1 MELLYMLMQD
11 RALRRERRIRDRLDP
26 LALHDNELLKH
37 YKFPRHELIQLIE
50 ELDPFLQ
57 RRTRRSHA
65 IPTRTQVLLALRIY
79 GSGSFQHVIGDV
91 SGRLFS

>member
-1 MELLYMLMQD
+1 MLMHD

-26 LALHDNELLKH
+26 LALNDRELLKN
-37 YKFPRHELIQLIE
+37 YKFPRHELIRLIE

-65 IPTRTQVLLALRIY
+65 VPTRTQVLLTLRIY
-79 GSGSFQHVIGDV
+79 ASGSFQHVIGDLA
-91 SGRLFS
+91 GRLLRLFS